1 VPQLIF
7 INGAPGSGKS
17 TLGRRLVDSR
27 PLALLLDVD
36 TIRGQLGQWRVNPGP
51 AGMTARRIALE
62 MARTHLVAG
71 LDVVVPQFIERPGF
85 IDDVRAVALQT
96 GAEFVLVALVSS
108 PEEAASRFRD
118 RVGSTDPN
126 HLAAVHLQSAP
137 GARSVEDMYVGMLG
151 LLATYDDV
159 HYVQSEPGDID
170 GTYERLLQP
179 LSDPSVTRPPAR

>member
-1 VPQLIF
+1 MPQLVF

-36 TIRGQLGQWRVNPGP
+36 TLRSQLGQWRDNPGS

-62 MARTHLVAG
+62 MARTHLAAG

-85 IDDVRAVALQT
+85 IEDVRAVTLDV

-108 PEEAASRFRD
+108 PDEAASRFEE
-118 RVGSTDPN
+118 RVGTTDPN
-126 HLAAVHLQSAP
+126 HLDALHLQSVP
-137 GARSVEDMYVGMLG
+137 GARTVEHMYVGMLE
-151 LLATYDDV
+151 LLAEYEGV
-159 HYVQSEPGDID
+159 RYVRSVPGDID
-170 GTYERLLQP
+170 GTYAELSRRL
-179 LSDPSVTRPPAR
+179 AE